1 MLVQFLHTLLFSD
14 TIGVVKYSLLYLKL
28 FLAQLTISKQNGSRR
43 SGTNLSA
50 QLHLTL

>member
-28 FLAQLTISKQNGSRR
+28 FLVVDEMAQLTISKRNGSR
-43 SGTNLSA
+43 
-50 QLHLTL
+50 